1 MGECGMDAG
10 TADVDDVDAS
20 DDSAELVHV
29 PQHIFD
35 FRHQEGECEERRSE
49 LGQEDPERN
58 MDFED
63 DGGFRLWLVVGTDV
77 NGPEPSHQALSIVP
91 ERTTV

>member
-1 MGECGMDAG
+1 MVAG
-10 TADVDDVDAS
+10 TVDVNDVDAS
-20 DDSAELVHV
+20 DDSAEFVHV
-29 PQHIFD
+29 PQYVFD

-58 MDFED
+58 LDFED
-63 DGGFRLWLVVGTDV
+63 DGGFRLWRVVGTDV
-77 NGPEPSHQALSIVP
+77 NGPEPPHQTLSIVH